1 MPAFLSSFLHYAGR
15 RPCWQV
21 IPALAVGP
29 ASPCS
34 PPALCSGAPARQGW
48 WAAPRP
54 RPAPPH
60 PLGPRPPSPPA
71 AEPGLLS
78 WAESWSL
85 KDHSA
90 KLGPRLSINAA
101 VDSGYSCLRG
111 ERSLG
116 TVFAMKGSP
125 TVHPRCSR
133 FLLRWRQKP
142 LGKVVRGGLQRLP
155 VRLPGA
161 EGTAWGSLASGG
173 WVQIEGPPSEPGIPD
188 PAPGL
193 LRASTVSGFC
203 LPLGQLKV
211 ASHNF
216 LFSLVTKDVELL
228 QMYTLLAPC
237 VRYTCAVEP
246 EPQSMNYEYESMK
259 YEYIRYPRLSCAPL
273 QA

>member
-1 MPAFLSSFLHYAGR
+1 MNIHQKGHSVFITVSGIASVPFVISPLCWSTAVVAGHPCPCRGSGFSLLPAG
-15 RPCWQV
+15 
-21 IPALAVGP
+21 AVLRGT
-29 ASPCS
+29 C
-34 PPALCSGAPARQGW
+34 PARLVGCS
-48 WAAPRP
+48 
-54 RPAPPH
+54 PAPPR
-60 PLGPRPPSPPA
+60 PIRWGPAPPSPPA

-90 KLGPRLSINAA
+90 KLGPCLSINAA
-101 VDSGYSCLRG
+101 VDSGYCCLRG

-133 FLLRWRQKP
+133 CLLRWRQKP
-142 LGKVVRGGLQRLP
+142 LGKVVRGGPQRLQ

-173 WVQIEGPPSEPGIPD
+173 WVPIEGPPSEPGIPD

-211 ASHNF
+211 ASHDF

-228 QMYTLLAPC
+228 KMYTLLAPC
-237 VRYTCAVEP
+237 VRYTRAVEP
-246 EPQSMNYEYESMK
+246 EPQ
-259 YEYIRYPRLSCAPL
+259 
-273 QA
+273 